1 MLKNVKK
8 QNLSISSVK
17 FIVMKEKRLKLIISA
32 MALALIGL
40 ISVQLY
46 WVINVVK
53 LEEARFESDVS
64 DALTFVIE
72 KIDKNETAEVVVKRV
87 IKNSDSPIY
96 IVNEHQTTKH
106 KLWVGDTMA
115 EDTEIEFFTSGNDSN
130 ISVNVD
136 LRKNNDSTNSNVLV
150 YTYSNSSSG
159 NKTKVVSKEHL
170 NAFVNKKKEVFEDV
184 IEELV
189 TISNIK
195 IEDRITKAKLDSLLN
210 FEFKNIGI
218 NTEYNFG
225 VLDKNKNQFIY
236 VKKEDDQD
244 ELEESHFRAQLF
256 PEDILKEPNFLFV
269 SFPNQREYVI
279 KSISATLG
287 LSIGFILLIIFIF
300 YKTVQMLI
308 KQKKITEI
316 KNDLINNIT
325 HEFKTPLSTISLAC
339 EALNEPKLFANGT
352 SVLRY
357 SKIISDE
364 NTRLKNLVENL
375 LSSASLEK
383 GEIEINKQEIDLHK
397 SLAEVVD
404 KFELMLENQNGYFQC
419 ELNAVNSNVN
429 IDPFHLSII
438 FNNIIDNALKYNE
451 REPAIRIATDNKDD
465 KIIVSISDNGI
476 GIKKSELKNIFDS
489 FYRVPTGNIHNVKGS
504 GMGLHYVK
512 KLTEANGGIVYVTST
527 LGEGT
532 VFNIEFTNE

>member
-1 MLKNVKK
+1 MLKNVKN

-170 NAFVNKKKEVFEDV
+170 NAFVK
-184 IEELV
+184 
-189 TISNIK
+189 
-195 IEDRITKAKLDSLLN
+195 
-210 FEFKNIGI
+210 
-218 NTEYNFG
+218 
-225 VLDKNKNQFIY
+225 
-236 VKKEDDQD
+236 
-244 ELEESHFRAQLF
+244 
-256 PEDILKEPNFLFV
+256 
-269 SFPNQREYVI
+269 
-279 KSISATLG
+279 
-287 LSIGFILLIIFIF
+287 
-300 YKTVQMLI
+300 
-308 KQKKITEI
+308 
-316 KNDLINNIT
+316 
-325 HEFKTPLSTISLAC
+325 
-339 EALNEPKLFANGT
+339 
-352 SVLRY
+352 
-357 SKIISDE
+357 
-364 NTRLKNLVENL
+364 
-375 LSSASLEK
+375 
-383 GEIEINKQEIDLHK
+383 
-397 SLAEVVD
+397 
-404 KFELMLENQNGYFQC
+404 
-419 ELNAVNSNVN
+419 
-429 IDPFHLSII
+429 
-438 FNNIIDNALKYNE
+438 
-451 REPAIRIATDNKDD
+451 
-465 KIIVSISDNGI
+465 
-476 GIKKSELKNIFDS
+476 
-489 FYRVPTGNIHNVKGS
+489 
-504 GMGLHYVK
+504 
-512 KLTEANGGIVYVTST
+512 
-527 LGEGT
+527 
-532 VFNIEFTNE
+532 